1 MKTKTSKRAP
11 IARPRRSAVSHA
23 VRTQIQSKRNHYVA
37 AAIVSGALVVP
48 QQAPAQE
55 LVLDEIIVTAT
66 KRAEN
71 LQDIPVSVTALSS
84 EMIEQLGIVDFDGYA
99 QMLPTLAFK
108 SVGPGTATLIMRGAS
123 DGGDGNASGSQPSVG
138 L

>member
-37 AAIVSGALVVP
+37 AAIVSRALVVP

-55 LVLDEIIVTAT
+55 LVLEEIIVTAT
-66 KRAEN
+66 KRADN
-71 LQDIPVSVTALSS
+71 LQDIPISVIALSS
-84 EMIEQLGIVDFDGYA
+84 QTIEQLGIDDFDSYA
-99 QMLPTLAFK
+99 LRFLEDAFDGRI
-108 SVGPGTATLIMRGAS
+108 SYDEAVRQIDANLERIGWSPSEIENPG
-123 DGGDGNASGSQPSVG
+123 
-138 L
+138 